1 MIREFKKS
9 NPYTF
14 VFTIVIFVT
23 LLLGVMLSLSVFIV
37 TGFDEKLFS
46 SDLCFTN
53 DCMKSTISKYS
64 ESLSIING
72 TLTLI
77 ISLSTL
83 GGIFIAL
90 FSYINSVKTSALGN
104 HIAHLKIFQDY
115 INEELKKRERISPS
129 SIDSLYWYNLIFTN
143 SREGNVSVSN
153 KYIEEI
159 KKINSSI
166 EISNL
171 KSTNASNGSFRF
183 VEHQHLIINTLCNLG
198 ITMHTQPRIQFKE
211 AEDQVIDL
219 IQCINESFCFTP
231 TLPTILT
238 RIYL

>member
-1 MIREFKKS
+1 MIREFKKN

-14 VFTIVIFVT
+14 VFTIVIFVI
-23 LLLGVMLSLSVFIV
+23 LLLGIILSLSVFIA

-46 SDLCFTN
+46 SDLCLTN
-53 DCMKSTISKYS
+53 DCMKNTIYKYS

-72 TLTLI
+72 ILTLI
-77 ISLSTL
+77 ILLSTL
-83 GGIFIAL
+83 GSIFIAL

-104 HIAHLKIFQDY
+104 HMAHLKIFQDY
-115 INEELKKRERISPS
+115 INEELKKRDKISPS

-143 SREGNVSVSN
+143 SQEGNVSVSN
-153 KYIEEI
+153 KYIE
-159 KKINSSI
+159 KINSSI

-183 VEHQHLIINTLCNLG
+183 VEHQHLMINTLCNLG
-198 ITMHTQPRIQFKE
+198 ITLHTQPRIQFKE

-219 IQCINESFCFTP
+219 
-231 TLPTILT
+231 
-238 RIYL
+238 